1 MAVGKDADMLANKM
15 SLCGILV
22 IVSLCLGPLA
32 LAAEPIS
39 EDARRFFTRG
49 LAAVETARSLAD
61 YTAAAREME
70 QARGLAP
77 QWPDVYYNLGLLYE
91 KTGNYDRAIEN
102 LREYLRLAPSS
113 PDAARVQESL
123 YKLEYLRD
131 RNNLEGIWKTS
142 EHESDLTCNPASY
155 RVWRSL
161 MRDSRHVLTEMDLE
175 FRKGAAG
182 YQVGEIGGNNDLPA
196 GPPVSVRREGDAIRI
211 NGLAINTCSAMVA
224 SNHCPW
230 QGKFDLTQ
238 TSADVL
244 EGTVNLQGGGFTLA
258 DIRTE
263 RYEYVLYRCTGQ
275 IVLRRKNH

>member
-1 MAVGKDADMLANKM
+1 MLANKM
-15 SLCGILV
+15 SLCGIL
-22 IVSLCLGPLA
+22 IFVSLCLGSLA

-49 LAAVETARSLAD
+49 LAAVESARSLAD
-61 YTAAAREME
+61 YAAAAREME
-70 QARGLAP
+70 QARELAP

-91 KTGNYDRAIEN
+91 KTGNYDRAIER
-102 LREYLRLAPSS
+102 LRECLRLAPSS
-113 PDAARVQESL
+113 PDAARMQESV
-123 YKLEYLRD
+123 YRLEYLRD

-142 EHESDLTCNPASY
+142 EHESNLTCNLPSY

-175 FRKGAAG
+175 FRKAADG
-182 YQVGEIGGNNDLPA
+182 YQVGEIGGHIDLPA
-196 GPPVSVRREGDAIRI
+196 GPPVSVRREGDAVRI
-211 NGLAINTCSAMVA
+211 NGIAINTCSALVA

-238 TSADVL
+238 TSADLL
-244 EGTVNLQGGGFTLA
+244 EGTVNLQGGGFTLV

-263 RYEYVLYRCTGQ
+263 RYEYVLYKCTGR
-275 IVLRRKNH
+275 IVLRRKTH

>member
-1 MAVGKDADMLANKM
+1 MLANIM
-15 SLCGILV
+15 SLCRILV
-22 IVSLCLGPLA
+22 AVSLCLGPLT

-49 LAAVETARSLAD
+49 LAAAETARSVAD
-61 YTAAAREME
+61 YADAAREME
-70 QARGLAP
+70 QARELAP
-77 QWPDVYYNLGLLYE
+77 QWSDVYYNLGLLYE
-91 KTGNYDRAIEN
+91 KTDNYDRAIEN

-113 PDAARVQESL
+113 QDAAKVQESV

-131 RNNLEGIWKTS
+131 RNNLEGTWETA
-142 EHESDLTCNPASY
+142 ERESDLTCNPASY

-161 MRDSRHVLTEMDLE
+161 MRDSRHVLTEMDLA
-175 FRKGAAG
+175 FRKAADG
-182 YQVGEIGGNNDLPA
+182 YQVREISQNNDLPP
-196 GPPVSVRREGDAIRI
+196 GPPISIRREGDRVKIYGIA
-211 NGLAINTCSAMVA
+211 LNTCSAMVA

-230 QGKFDLTQ
+230 QGKFDLMQ

-244 EGTVNLQGGGFTLA
+244 EGTVSLQGGGFTLA

-263 RYEYVLYRCTGQ
+263 RYEYVLYQCTGK

>member
-1 MAVGKDADMLANKM
+1 MLANIM
-15 SLCGILV
+15 SLCRILV
-22 IVSLCLGPLA
+22 AVSLCLGPLT

-49 LAAVETARSLAD
+49 LAAAETARSVAD
-61 YTAAAREME
+61 YADAAREME
-70 QARGLAP
+70 QARELAP
-77 QWPDVYYNLGLLYE
+77 QWSDVYYNLGLLYE
-91 KTGNYDRAIEN
+91 KTDNYDRAIEN

-113 PDAARVQESL
+113 QDAAKVQESV

-131 RNNLEGIWKTS
+131 RNNLEGTWETS
-142 EHESDLTCNPASY
+142 ERESDLTCNPASY

-161 MRDSRHVLTEMDLE
+161 MRDSRHVLTEMDLA
-175 FRKGAAG
+175 FRKAADG
-182 YQVGEIGGNNDLPA
+182 YQVREISQNNDLPP
-196 GPPVSVRREGDAIRI
+196 GPPISIRREGDRVKIYGIA
-211 NGLAINTCSAMVA
+211 LNTCSAMVA

-230 QGKFDLTQ
+230 QGKFDLMQ

-244 EGTVNLQGGGFTLA
+244 EGTVSLQGGGFTLA

-263 RYEYVLYRCTGQ
+263 RYEYVLYQCTGK

>member
-1 MAVGKDADMLANKM
+1 MLANKM
-15 SLCGILV
+15 SLCRILV
-22 IVSLCLGPLA
+22 AVSLCLGPLA

-49 LAAVETARSLAD
+49 LAAAETARSVAD
-61 YTAAAREME
+61 YADAAREME
-70 QARGLAP
+70 QARELAP
-77 QWPDVYYNLGLLYE
+77 QWSDVYYNLGLLYE
-91 KTGNYDRAIEN
+91 KTDNYDRAIEN

-113 PDAARVQESL
+113 QDAAKVQESV

-131 RNNLEGIWKTS
+131 RNNLEGTWETS
-142 EHESDLTCNPASY
+142 ERESDLTCNPASY

-161 MRDSRHVLTEMDLE
+161 MRDSRHVLTEMDLA
-175 FRKGAAG
+175 FRKAADG
-182 YQVGEIGGNNDLPA
+182 YQVREISQNNDLPP
-196 GPPVSVRREGDAIRI
+196 GPPVSIRREGDVVKIYGIA
-211 NGLAINTCSAMVA
+211 LNTCSAMVA

-230 QGKFDLTQ
+230 QGKFDLFQ

-244 EGTVNLQGGGFTLA
+244 EGTLSLQGGGFTLA

-263 RYEYVLYRCTGQ
+263 RYEYVLYQCTGK